1 MSEDRKKC
9 LTMFKN
15 INFQHELN
23 KFELEDGLAISVRFL
38 GDFKS

>member
-1 MSEDRKKC
+1 MFDHVQKVLNKLKK
-9 LTMFKN
+9 FK
-15 INFQHELN
+15 HELN